1 MIFLTALLEAFVFVY
16 FCKGAIKKHPGV
28 FYVLSVAII
37 AFCACYKIMNL
48 YTVFPE
54 WTYTYII
61 SVFWRGA
68 FATAL
73 FVIVMYIG
81 ALDRKSKIVKALMP
95 IRGYLSIIACLIT
108 LAHSFAYGAYY
119 IPTMIKNPQEL
130 DLRGIIAL
138 IITLPLFTIMIIL
151 MVTSFIKVR
160 RKMKPKVWKNVQRLA
175 YPWFALLYIYLMVLF
190 IPTVMESFD
199 PASELSMFYK
209 VNYILSVVIYT
220 LVFVGYFILRIRKY
234 RLDKVRT

>member
-1 MIFLTALLEAFVFVY
+1 
-16 FCKGAIKKHPGV
+16 
-28 FYVLSVAII
+28 
-37 AFCACYKIMNL
+37 
-48 YTVFPE
+48 
-54 WTYTYII
+54 
-61 SVFWRGA
+61 
-68 FATAL
+68 
-73 FVIVMYIG
+73 
-81 ALDRKSKIVKALMP
+81 MP

-119 IPTMIKNPQEL
+119 IPTMINNPQEL

-190 IPTVMESFD
+190 IPTVIESFD

>member
-1 MIFLTALLEAFVFVY
+1 MIFLIALLEAVLFVFL
-16 FCKGAIKKHPGV
+16 CKGAIKKHPGV

-37 AFCACYKIMNL
+37 AFCACYKIMDL
-48 YTVFPE
+48 YSVFPE

-68 FATAL
+68 FSTAL

-81 ALDRKSKIVKALMP
+81 ALDRKSKVVKALMP

-119 IPTMIKNPQEL
+119 IPTLFNSPKEL

-138 IITLPLFTIMIIL
+138 IITAPLFSIMILL

-160 RKMKPKVWKNVQRLA
+160 RKMKPQVWKKVQRLA

-190 IPTVMESFD
+190 IPSIIKSFD
-199 PASELSMFYK
+199 PASEISMFYR
-209 VNYILSVVIYT
+209 VNYVITIVVYN
-220 LVFVGYFILRIRKY
+220 LVFGGYLILRVRKY
-234 RLDKVRT
+234 RLDKARN

>member
-1 MIFLTALLEAFVFVY
+1 MIFLIALLEAFLFVY
-16 FCKGAIKKHPGV
+16 LCKGAIKKHPGV

-119 IPTMIKNPQEL
+119 IPTMINNPQEL

-138 IITLPLFTIMIIL
+138 ILTFPLFTIMIIL

-160 RKMKPKVWKNVQRLA
+160 KKMKPKVWKNVQRLA

-190 IPTVMESFD
+190 IPTIIESFD
-199 PASELSMFYK
+199 PASELSTFYK

-220 LVFVGYFILRIRKY
+220 LVFGGYFILRIRKY
-234 RLDKVRT
+234 RLDKVRK

>member
-1 MIFLTALLEAFVFVY
+1 MIFLIALLEAFLFVY

-119 IPTMIKNPQEL
+119 IPTMINNPQEL

-138 IITLPLFTIMIIL
+138 IITFPLFTIMIIL

-160 RKMKPKVWKNVQRLA
+160 KKMKPKVWKNVQRLS

-190 IPTVMESFD
+190 IPTVIESFD